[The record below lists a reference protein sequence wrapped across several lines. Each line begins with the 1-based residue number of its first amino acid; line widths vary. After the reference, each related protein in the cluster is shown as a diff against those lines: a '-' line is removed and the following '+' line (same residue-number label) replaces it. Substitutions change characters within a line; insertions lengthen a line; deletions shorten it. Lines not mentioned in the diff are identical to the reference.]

1 MSRFQ
6 DLENNF
12 CSFLA
17 PEMPLVQSGLQF
29 IHLKDGN
36 CPSFSCCWEK
46 HHDQKKLGEKRVYL
60 ASRLQTI
67 TEGRN

>member
-36 CPSFSCCWEK
+36 CPSFSCYWYI
-46 HHDQKKLGEKRVYL
+46 DLYILFYG
-60 ASRLQTI
+60 
-67 TEGRN
+67 